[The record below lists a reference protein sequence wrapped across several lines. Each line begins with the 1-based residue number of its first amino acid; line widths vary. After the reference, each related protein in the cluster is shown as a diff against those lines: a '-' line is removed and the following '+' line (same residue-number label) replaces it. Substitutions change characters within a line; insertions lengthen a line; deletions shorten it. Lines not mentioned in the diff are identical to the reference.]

1 MGAMRYE
8 FIEHTAD
15 IAIKAYGKSVEESFG
30 NAATGMFDVIT
41 DVSKVEPKGEYQV
54 RVKSDDLENLLVDW
68 LSELLFL
75 HETQDVLFSEFDVKI
90 ENLSLVAT
98 AKGEAIN
105 REKHELKSGV
115 KAVTY
120 HMLEVNEKEGYVMF
134 LLDI

>member
-30 NAATGMFDVIT
+30 NAAMGMFDVIT
-41 DVSKVEPKGEYQV
+41 DVSKVEPVGEYEVQ
-54 RVKSDDLENLLVDW
+54 VKSDNLENLLVDW
-68 LSELLFL
+68 LGELLFL
-75 HETQDVLFSEFDVKI
+75 HETQEILLSEFDVKI
-90 ENLSLVAT
+90 ENLSLVAK
-98 AKGEAIN
+98 ARGESIN
-105 REKHELKSGV
+105 KEKHTLKSDV

-120 HMLEVNEKEGYVMF
+120 HMLEVNEKEGYVKF